1 MTNLPADEAVHV
13 RAPGKINLY
22 LRVGG
27 VESDGYHSLVSVYQA
42 VSLYEDVYA
51 WPDDEISVSF
61 GDSPI
66 DTSGLAT
73 DDTNLAVRAAKLL
86 ATEAGVSAG
95 ARLEII
101 KRVPIAGGMGGGS
114 ADAAATL
121 IACDALWGT
130 GLPRERLL
138 ALGSE
143 LGADVPFALMG
154 GAAVGTGRG
163 DALSAVLGKEQ
174 FHWVL
179 ALAEGGLS
187 TPKVYDTLD
196 ELRRARAVPKQPT
209 RAHFSADPVVLHALR
224 SGNAAQLAEGLVN
237 DLQPAAMSLAPELA
251 KVIELGERSGALMG
265 IVSGSGPTIAF
276 LAADSEAA
284 LELQVMLSA
293 AQITA
298 MHVHGP
304 VSGARVVQG

>member
-13 RAPGKINLY
+13 RAPGKINLF

-27 VESDGYHSLVSVYQA
+27 VENDGYHSVVSVYQA
-42 VSLYEDVYA
+42 VSLFEDVHA

-61 GDSPI
+61 VESPI
-66 DTSGLAT
+66 DTSGLPT
-73 DDTNLAVRAAKLL
+73 DDSNLAVRAAKLL
-86 ATEAGVSAG
+86 AQTTGVSAG
-95 ARLEII
+95 ARIEIT

-130 GLPRERLL
+130 GLSRERLL

-143 LGADVPFALMG
+143 LGADVPFALLG

-163 DALSAVLGKEQ
+163 DALSAVLGKAQ

-179 ALAEGGLS
+179 AVSDGELS
-187 TPKVYDTLD
+187 TPVVYDELD
-196 ELRRARAVPKQPT
+196 RLRSARAVPKQPT
-209 RAHFSADPVVLHALR
+209 HTQFSADPVILTALR
-224 SGNAAQLAEGLVN
+224 SGNAEQLAEGLLN
-237 DLQPAAMSLAPELA
+237 DLQPAAIALAPELA
-251 KVIELGERSGALMG
+251 KLVELGERSGALMG
-265 IVSGSGPTIAF
+265 IVSGSGPTVAF
-276 LAADSEAA
+276 LTTGAEAA
-284 LELQVMLSA
+284 LELQVLLSA
-293 AQITA
+293 AQVTA

-304 VSGARVVQG
+304 VHGARVVQD